1 MATGE
6 SRRRNERLSSVERAL
21 NSNRPTASLSL
32 DLDNKWSYMKIHGDE
47 GWERYPSYLDLV
59 VPRVLA
65 IMERLEL
72 KATFFT
78 VGQDAARPENAQALA
93 QLTRAGHEVGN
104 HSFHHEPWLHLYT
117 EAEVEAEI
125 GRAEEAILAAT
136 GMRPRGFRGP
146 GFSFSPTVLKVLKR
160 RGYEYD
166 ASTFPTYL
174 GPLARAYYF
183 MTARMSAE
191 ERAKRKMLFGSLAEG
206 LRPLK
211 PYYWQLDEGPL
222 LEIPVTTV
230 PLVKVP
236 FHLSYVLFL
245 AGFSEML
252 ARAYFRSALTACRVA
267 GVEPSLLLHPLDF
280 LGGDDVPEL
289 KFFPAMGMP
298 GGQKARIA
306 EGLLDIYRN
315 QFEVVAMGAHA
326 ERLRREPP
334 RRTIVPRL
342 IQGLPS
348 RG

>member
-1 MATGE
+1 M
-6 SRRRNERLSSVERAL
+6 
-21 NSNRPTASLSL
+21 NSKRPTASLSL

-47 GWERYPSYLDLV
+47 GWELYPSYLDLV

-65 IMERLEL
+65 IFERLEL
-72 KATFFT
+72 KATFFI
-78 VGQDAARPENAQALA
+78 VGQDAARQENAAALA
-93 QLTRAGHEVGN
+93 SLTKAGHEVGN
-104 HSFHHEPWLHLYT
+104 HSFHHEPWLHLYS
-117 EAEVEAEI
+117 EEEVEVEI
-125 GRAEEAILAAT
+125 GKAEEAILAAT

-174 GPLARAYYF
+174 GPVARAYYF

-191 ERAKRKMLFGSLAEG
+191 ERAKRKMLFGSFSEG

-211 PYYWQLDEGPL
+211 PYYWKLDDGPL

-245 AGFSEML
+245 AGFSETL
-252 ARAYFRSALTACRVA
+252 ARAYFRTALAACRIA

-289 KFFPAMGMP
+289 KFFPAMGMT
-298 GGQKARIA
+298 GGHKARIA
-306 EGLLDIYRN
+306 EGLLEIYR
-315 QFEVVAMGAHA
+315 QRFEVVTMGAHA
-326 ERLRREPP
+326 ERLRRNVP
-334 RRTIVPRL
+334 RRNVVPRL
-342 IQGLPS
+342 VQGLQS
-348 RG
+348 RSLGHDKAK